1 MPTRTITHANTRPDT
16 VRPPPAAGRRRG
28 DGGQAA
34 ALAVIA
40 LTTLAVV
47 LIMAVAQLGTSV
59 LERSAAQTAADA
71 AALAGV
77 IGDRPAADRVAR
89 ANGAA
94 IIAWRAGPHEVTVT
108 VRLGDAVATARA
120 TDAP

>member
-1 MPTRTITHANTRPDT
+1 
-16 VRPPPAAGRRRG
+16 VREE
-28 DGGQAA
+28 GQAA

-47 LIMAVAQLGTSV
+47 MIMAIAQLGTTV

-71 AALAGV
+71 AALAAVTG
-77 IGDRPAADRVAR
+77 GRPAADAVAR
-89 ANGAA
+89 ANGAVVVA
-94 IIAWRAGPHEVTVT
+94 VSAGLHDVTVT
-108 VRLGDAVATARA
+108 VRLGDAVAIARA